1 MRREENKILASVERG
16 TPLGD
21 TMRRYWHPV
30 ATSAELPH
38 PDCDPLRTKVL
49 GERLVVFRDTEGKV
63 GVMDELC
70 MHRGASLAL
79 GRVEDGGIRCL
90 YHGWKFSVD
99 GRILE
104 TPNLAEPRV
113 RQRLK
118 APAYPTRESGGLIWA
133 YIGPAELEPPF
144 RHFGFADAT
153 EENRVVLRINVQ
165 ANFLPLWEG
174 GADTSHVT
182 MLHSNVARP
191 SWALKEGMDGPAVT
205 DLLNPAFDDTAPVLE
220 IEDTSFGFH
229 YVGIREIPGTDTP
242 MRNVRLVPIF
252 MPNGRI
258 IPFNDFFTT
267 IFEVPRDDE
276 STSTYLI
283 DASFTKL
290 PHDRPGRLKRSGLS
304 ESRFYEDNNFVASWD
319 NGFHQDREAMRQ
331 RKNWT
336 GFSGI
341 TQEDFVI
348 ATSMGVVPDR
358 MDAEHLVPSDAAIM
372 RVRRRLLDSVELHQ
386 TGKAPLGLMHEDMS
400 AMLARDVDLAAGL
413 PWQDIVPL
421 DSPLY
426 ADADVEAGNA

>member
-1 MRREENKILASVERG
+1 MRREENEILAHVGRG

-30 ATSAELPH
+30 ATSAELPY

-49 GERLVVFRDTEGKV
+49 GERLVVFRDSAGKV

-99 GRILE
+99 GTILE
-104 TPNLAEPRV
+104 TPNLAEARV
-113 RQRLK
+113 RERLK
-118 APAYPTRESGGLIWA
+118 APAYPARESGGLIWA
-133 YIGPAELEPPF
+133 YLGPAELEPPF
-144 RHFGFADAT
+144 RHFAFADAS
-153 EENRVVLRINVQ
+153 EENRVVLRINVK

-182 MLHSNVARP
+182 LLHSNVARP
-191 SWALKEGMDGPAVT
+191 SWALKDGMDAPAVS
-205 DLLNPAFDDTAPVLE
+205 DLLNPAFDDTAPKLE

-229 YVGIREIPGTDTP
+229 YAGIRQVPNTAVPTS
-242 MRNVRLVPIF
+242 NVRVVPIF

-283 DASFTKL
+283 DASFTRL
-290 PHDRPGRLKRSGLS
+290 PHDRTGRLRRSGLS
-304 ESRFYEDNNFVASWD
+304 ESRFYEDNNFVASWED
-319 NGFHQDREAMRQ
+319 GFHQDREAMRE
-331 RKNWT
+331 RRNWT

-348 ATSMGVVPDR
+348 ATSMGIVPER
-358 MDAEHLVPSDAAIM
+358 MDAEHLVPADVAIV
-372 RVRRRLLDSVELHQ
+372 RLRRRLLDSVELHRS
-386 TGKAPLGLMHEDMS
+386 GKAPLGLMHEDMAS
-400 AMLARDVDLAAGL
+400 MFARDVDLEGDRS
-413 PWQDIVPL
+413 WREIVPA

-426 ADADVEAGNA
+426 AGTEQS

>member
-1 MRREENKILASVERG
+1 MRREDSEILARVGRG

-49 GERLVVFRDTEGKV
+49 GERLVAFRDSDGKV

-99 GRILE
+99 GTILE
-104 TPNLAEPRV
+104 TPNLSEPRI
-113 RQRLK
+113 RERLK
-118 APAYPTRESGGLIWA
+118 APSYPARESGGLVWA
-133 YIGPAELEPPF
+133 YLGPAELEPPF
-144 RHFGFADAT
+144 RHFAFADAE
-153 EENRVVLRINVQ
+153 EENRVVLRINVN

-174 GADTSHVT
+174 GADTAHVT
-182 MLHSNVARP
+182 LLHSNVARP

-205 DLLNPAFDDTAPVLE
+205 DLLNPAFDDTAPTLE

-229 YVGIREIPGTDTP
+229 YVGIRQIPDTARP
-242 MRNVRLVPIF
+242 ERNIRLVPIF

-258 IPFNDFFTT
+258 IPFTDFFTT

-283 DASFTKL
+283 DASFSRL
-290 PHDRPGRLKRSGLS
+290 PHDRPGRLKRSGLADAH
-304 ESRFYEDNNFVASWD
+304 FYQDNNFVASWD
-319 NGFHQDREAMRQ
+319 DGFFQDREAMKQ

-358 MDAEHLVPSDAAIM
+358 MDSEHLVPSDMAIM
-372 RVRRRLLDSVELHQ
+372 RLRRRLLDSVELNQ
-386 TGKAPLGLMHEDMS
+386 AGGAPLGLMHEDMTS
-400 AMLARDVDLAAGL
+400 MLARDVNLDAGR
-413 PWQDIVPL
+413 PWQEIVPQE
-421 DSPLY
+421 SPLY
-426 ADADVEAGNA
+426 ARSEGGR

>member
-1 MRREENKILASVERG
+1 MRHEENEILAHVGRG

-21 TMRRYWHPV
+21 TLRRYWHPV

-49 GERLVVFRDTEGKV
+49 GERLVAFRDSAGKV
-63 GVMDELC
+63 GVMNELC

-99 GRILE
+99 GKILE
-104 TPNLAEPRV
+104 TPNLAEPRI
-113 RQRLK
+113 RERLN
-118 APAYPTRESGGLIWA
+118 APAYPVRESGGVIWA
-133 YIGPAELEPPF
+133 YLGPAELEPPF
-144 RHFGFADAT
+144 RRFAFADAAD
-153 EENRVVLRINVQ
+153 ENRVVLRINVK

-191 SWALKEGMDGPAVT
+191 SWALKDGMDGPIVT
-205 DLLNPAFDDTAPVLE
+205 DLLNPAFDDTAPTLE
-220 IEDTSFGFH
+220 IENTSFGFH
-229 YVGIREIPGTDTP
+229 YAGIRQIADTSP
-242 MRNVRLVPIF
+242 AKRNIRVVPIF
-252 MPNGRI
+252 MPYGRM

-267 IFEVPRDDE
+267 IFEVPRDEE

-283 DASFTKL
+283 DASFTQL
-290 PHDRPGRLKRSGLS
+290 PHDRAGRLKRSGLAD
-304 ESRFYEDNNFVASWD
+304 SRFYEDNNFVASWEND
-319 NGFHQDREAMRQ
+319 FYQDRTAMRQ

-348 ATSMGVVPDR
+348 ATAMGVVPDR
-358 MDAEHLVPSDAAIM
+358 VNGEHLVPADMAIM
-372 RVRRRLLDSVELHQ
+372 RLRRRLLDSVELNQ
-386 TGKAPLGLMHEDMS
+386 TGGTPLGLMYEDMTE
-400 AMLARDVDLAAGL
+400 MLARDFDLEGDR
-413 PWQDIVPL
+413 PWQDVVPH
-421 DSPLY
+421 DSVLY
-426 ADADVEAGNA
+426 KGSGNSR